1 MQTAP
6 VASEG
11 APRLGPESLRAPGRR
26 RARAPGRRGGGLG
39 LGVATLY
46 LSVAVLIP
54 LAAVAIK
61 SFSGGLSAFW
71 TAATSTLAVRAL
83 VITLTASLIVAV
95 ISAIMG
101 TLVAWVLVRDS
112 FPGQRF
118 VGALIDLPFALPTI
132 VAGLTLIA
140 LYGPDSP
147 VGVHLAY
154 TRAAVV
160 LALLFVTLPF
170 VVRSV
175 QPVLMELD
183 SEVEEAAASLGADN
197 ATIFRRIVLP
207 ALTPAIVSGA
217 ALAFARS
224 VGEFGS
230 LALIA
235 GKVQIASIVIYADIE
250 SGDYHAAAVLSVVLM
265 FISLVVLVVLR
276 RLGGRVAH

>member
-1 MQTAP
+1 M
-6 VASEG
+6 
-11 APRLGPESLRAPGRR
+11 
-26 RARAPGRRGGGLG
+26 
-39 LGVATLY
+39 GVATLY
-46 LSVAVLIP
+46 LSAIVLIP
-54 LAAVAIK
+54 LAAVAVK
-61 SFSGGLSAFW
+61 SFSGGLGAFW
-71 TAATSTLAVRAL
+71 SAATSTLALRAL
-83 VITLTASLIVAV
+83 AITLVASLIVALV
-95 ISAIMG
+95 GAVMG

-112 FPGQRF
+112 FPGQRL
-118 VGALIDLPFALPTI
+118 VTSLIDLPFALPTI

-183 SEVEEAAASLGADN
+183 SEVEEAAASLGAGN
-197 ATIFRRIVLP
+197 ATIFARVVLP
-207 ALTPAIVSGA
+207 ALAPAIASGA
-217 ALAFARS
+217 GLAFARS
-224 VGEFGS
+224 VGEFGA

-235 GKVQIASIVIYADIE
+235 GKVQIASIVIYSDIE
-250 SGDYHAAAVLSVVLM
+250 SGDLHAAAVLSVVLM
-265 FISLVVLVVLR
+265 AIALIVLVAIR